1 MANESWDAED
11 RLLPM
16 LPRLALFCLPGGD
29 LLRRGDVPNGQTA
42 AEYTYDATPIR
53 RDGDAG
59 DTGHRRLEREEIIP
73 GR

>member
-29 LLRRGDVPNGQTA
+29 LFRRGDVPNGQTPA
-42 AEYTYDATPIR
+42 YDSYDATPIR
-53 RDGDAG
+53 RDGDDVA
-59 DTGHRRLEREEIIP
+59 GHRRLEREEITP